1 MRRCTSVAEELLPGH
16 RAAPPARPISRLHP
30 SVRPSVH
37 PLSFCLTPVTF
48 SICSFSSSLPSSVL
62 PQQSPP
68 LFFLFQAP
76 PRVGV
81 LRKGRGVEG
90 AQACPVRKLL
100 CNCIKADQSWRE
112 LLVSECCLLT
122 GDWKLKWLKVLK
134 LFLFLNRRFG
144 SLAVRMLSTGK
155 TAWCVWALLALL
167 PLPLTQA
174 QTQGKSLLIL
184 VSFLDVPPPAAA
196 GSSLYWLTFM
206 GPFRRSSV
214 DTSFVLCVLPL
225 GQPDSSAAPSN
236 PVDSKCSVTVTATHT
251 NIY

>member
-1 MRRCTSVAEELLPGH
+1 MRRCTSVAEELLSGH

-76 PRVGV
+76 PCGCFE
-81 LRKGRGVEG
+81 KGEGGRGG
-90 AQACPVRKLL
+90 AGCLVRKLL

-174 QTQGKSLLIL
+174 QTQGKSILIL

-196 GSSLYWLTFM
+196 GSSLHWLTFM

-251 NIY
+251 SIY